1 MPSGDRTG
9 HYNRQVSTAE
19 SSDVSPVA
27 RATALFGVEALAQ
40 ADRRASARH
49 HIPSIV
55 LMERAGVGA
64 AAHIMA
70 RYPTGAATVVCGAG
84 NNGGDGYVVARILAD
99 AGWDVQIAAP
109 RGVRPQT
116 ADATTMATIAHS
128 IGLKARTLTAAMLEG
143 DRLIVDALLGIGSRG
158 APREPVA
165 STIAMMNHATGPI
178 VAMDVPSGIDADTG
192 VVAGAAVV
200 AEMTVTFHGDKI
212 GLHVE
217 PARAHAGEI
226 VVQDIGI
233 PRAVRSRAAGWLLG
247 EHAAPAPPKG
257 DSANKYTAG
266 AVLVIAGSPG
276 MTGAGALTARATLR
290 CGGGL
295 TVAAVPSQV
304 QSLFAEQ
311 VVEVMATPV
320 PDHDGVFGI
329 ASLDAVLAQA
339 RRVAAIAIG
348 PGIGR
353 DPRTSAFVR
362 QVIDQTDLPCVV
374 DADGL
379 WHLGARPGWLKRR
392 NAPIVITPH
401 SGEAARLLDCDRTQ
415 VDAQRL
421 ASARSLAKLAGG
433 VAILKG
439 PGAIIADTTGVVC
452 IDAIGTSA
460 LATAGSGD
468 VLTGIVASM
477 LAKGMDPLTA
487 AATAVRVH
495 SRAGVLAGHGD
506 GTLAGDL
513 VEHLPEAISE

>member
-1 MPSGDRTG
+1 
-9 HYNRQVSTAE
+9 
-19 SSDVSPVA
+19 
-27 RATALFGVEALAQ
+27 
-40 ADRRASARH
+40 
-49 HIPSIV
+49 
-55 LMERAGVGA
+55 MERAGVGA

-70 RYPTGAATVVCGAG
+70 RFPTGAATVVCGGG

-99 AGWDVQIAAP
+99 AGWDVQIATP

-116 ADATTMATIAHS
+116 TDATTMATIARS
-128 IGLKARTLTAAMLEG
+128 MGLTARPLTPAMLDG
-143 DRLIVDALLGIGSRG
+143 GRLIVDALLGIGSRG
-158 APREPVA
+158 APREPLMSA
-165 STIAMMNHATGPI
+165 IAMINGAGGPV
-178 VAMDVPSGIDADTG
+178 VAMDVPSGVDADTG

-200 AEMTVTFHGDKI
+200 AELTVTFHGDKT

-217 PARAHAGEI
+217 PARAHGGEI
-226 VVQDIGI
+226 VIQDIGI
-233 PRAVRSRAAGWLLG
+233 PRVVQSRAAGWLMD
-247 EHAAPAPPKG
+247 ERSAPVPPKG

-276 MTGAGALTARATLR
+276 MTGAGALSARATLR

-311 VVEVMATPV
+311 VVEVMAAPV
-320 PDHDGVFGI
+320 PDVDGVFSI

-353 DPRTSAFVR
+353 DPRTTAFVR
-362 QVIDQTDLPCVV
+362 QVIDQIDLPCVV

-379 WHLGARPGWLKRR
+379 WHLGTRPGWVKRR
-392 NAPIVITPH
+392 TAPIVVTPH
-401 SGEAARLLDCDRTQ
+401 SGEAARLLDLDRAQ
-415 VDAQRL
+415 VDGERL
-421 ASARSLAKLAGG
+421 ASARALAKLVGG

-439 PGAIIADTTGVVC
+439 PGAIIADAGGSLC
-452 IDAIGTSA
+452 IDSIGTSA

-477 LAKGMDPLTA
+477 LAKGLDPFVA

-495 SRAGVLAGHGD
+495 SRAGLLADHGD

>member
-1 MPSGDRTG
+1 VPSGDRTG

-128 IGLKARTLTAAMLEG
+128 IGLKARTLTPAMLEG
-143 DRLIVDALLGIGSRG
+143 DRLIVDALLG
-158 APREPVA
+158 
-165 STIAMMNHATGPI
+165 I

>member
-1 MPSGDRTG
+1 
-9 HYNRQVSTAE
+9 VSTAQ
-19 SSDVSPVA
+19 SSDPSPIV
-27 RATALFGVEALAQ
+27 RALPLFGVEALSL

-64 AAHIMA
+64 AAQIMA
-70 RYPTGAATVVCGAG
+70 RYPTGAVTVVCGAG

-99 AGWDVQIAAP
+99 AGWDVQIATP

-116 ADATTMATIAHS
+116 PDATTMATIAHS
-128 IGLKARTLTAAMLEG
+128 MGLKARTLTPSMIPGE
-143 DRLIVDALLGIGSRG
+143 RVIVDALLGIGSRG
-158 APREPVA
+158 EPREPVA
-165 STIAMMNHATGPI
+165 SAIAMINQAGGPV
-178 VAMDVPSGIDADTG
+178 VAMDVPSGVDADSG
-192 VVAGAAVV
+192 VVAA
-200 AEMTVTFHGDKI
+200 MTVTFHGDKI
-212 GLHVE
+212 GLHIE
-217 PARAHAGEI
+217 PARVHAGEI

-233 PRAVRSRAAGWLLG
+233 PRLVQSRAAGWLMD
-247 EHAAPAPPKG
+247 EHSAPVPPKG

-266 AVLVIAGSPG
+266 AVLVVAGSPG
-276 MTGAGALTARATLR
+276 MTGAGTLSARATLR

-295 TVAAVPSQV
+295 TVAAVPSHV
-304 QSLFAEQ
+304 QPLFAEQ

-329 ASLDAVLAQA
+329 VSLDAVLAQA

-353 DPRTSAFVR
+353 DPRTTAFVR
-362 QVIDQTDLPCVV
+362 QLIDQTDLPCVI
-374 DADGL
+374 DADAL

-392 NAPIVITPH
+392 AAAVVVTPH
-401 SGEAARLLDCDRTQ
+401 AGEAARLLDVDRTQ
-415 VDAQRL
+415 VDAARL
-421 ASARSLAKLAGG
+421 ASARSLAKLVGG

-439 PGAIIADTTGVVC
+439 PGAIIADAAGGVC

-477 LAKGMDPLTA
+477 LAKGMAPFAA